1 MLKELPTQF
10 WAICLAGMGATIAV
24 VFYVIPA
31 DVTTR
36 QAAFQIASA
45 LVTGALGAFA
55 GQHLGASNTTTATGP
70 NPVINNTPS
79 PLVPPVDP
87 AQPLK

>member
-1 MLKELPTQF
+1 MKDLPTQF
-10 WAICLAGMGATIAV
+10 WAICLAGMGAIIAV

-55 GQHLGASNTTTATGP
+55 SHAASAMNSTTATGP
-70 NPVINNTPS
+70 NPIINNTPS
-79 PLVPPVDP
+79 PVVAPSIIPNDSK
-87 AQPLK
+87 Q